1 MDPMFQPR
9 RPRCS
14 RAQVAVGLGAAVLL
28 LLAACSPS
36 TGGGGAATPGPTNAP
51 AARPGR
57 GALTNAPVP
66 VWVTNVVA
74 QDVPVL
80 ISGIGNVHPFS
91 TVSVKSRVVGELA
104 RIGFRQ
110 GDEVRAG
117 DLIFLIDPRP
127 LQASLDLAKAVRA
140 RDQAGLV
147 KAQADLRRADELR
160 ASQIVA
166 ESDYEQSWANVDALK
181 ATVAADAAAITNAE
195 VQLGFCTIASPIT
208 GRIGTLLV
216 NQGNIVKDVD
226 TVLAVINQLRP
237 IYVDFSVPEQ
247 FLPALRER
255 QKEAPLKVEVAIPGD
270 DPHHAEGTL
279 VLINNQV
286 DQDTGSILLRAEF
299 PNEDELLWPG
309 QFVKATL
316 TLAVERGTATVPS
329 ASVQLDQTGQHVC
342 VVRPDDTVEMRAV
355 EVGQAFGGVTIVTK
369 GLRPGE
375 RIVTSGQLRL
385 VEGSRVKVV
394 GGGARPGA

>member
-1 MDPMFQPR
+1 MDPMFQQR
-9 RPRCS
+9 RPGCS
-14 RAQVAVGLGAAVLL
+14 RAAVAVCLGGAVL
-28 LLAACSPS
+28 LLAACSRS
-36 TGGGGAATPGPTNAP
+36 TGGTAATPSPTNAP

-74 QDVPVL
+74 QDVPVQ
-80 ISGIGNVHPFS
+80 ITGIGNVHPYS

-127 LQASLDLAKAVRA
+127 LQASLDLAKAVLA

-166 ESDYEQSWANVDALK
+166 ESDYEQSRANVDALK
-181 ATVAADAAAITNAE
+181 ATMAADAATITNAE

-237 IYVDFSVPEQ
+237 TYVDFSVPEQ

-255 QKEAPLKVEVAIPGD
+255 QKQAPLKVEVAIPGND
-270 DPHHAEGTL
+270 QRRAEGTL

-316 TLAVERGTATVPS
+316 TLSVERGTATVPS

-342 VVRPDDTVEMRAV
+342 VVRPDDTVEIRPV
-355 EVGQAFGGVTIVTK
+355 EIGQAFGGVTIVTK

-375 RIVTSGQLRL
+375 RVVTSGQLRL

-394 GGGARPGA
+394 GDGARPGA

>member
-1 MDPMFQPR
+1 
-9 RPRCS
+9 
-14 RAQVAVGLGAAVLL
+14 
-28 LLAACSPS
+28 
-36 TGGGGAATPGPTNAP
+36 
-51 AARPGR
+51 
-57 GALTNAPVP
+57 
-66 VWVTNVVA
+66 
-74 QDVPVL
+74 
-80 ISGIGNVHPFS
+80 
-91 TVSVKSRVVGELA
+91 VVGELA

-117 DLIFLIDPRP
+117 DLIFLVDPRP
-127 LQASLDLAKAVRA
+127 LQASLDLAKAVLA

-166 ESDYEQSWANVDALK
+166 ESDYEQSRANVDALK
-181 ATVAADAAAITNAE
+181 ATVAADAATITNAE

-237 IYVDFSVPEQ
+237 TYVDFSVPEQ

-255 QKEAPLKVEVAIPGD
+255 QKQAPLKVEVAIPGND
-270 DPHHAEGTL
+270 QRRAEGTL

-286 DQDTGSILLRAEF
+286 DQDTGTILLRAEF

-342 VVRPDDTVEMRAV
+342 VVRSDDTVEIRPV
-355 EVGQAFGGVTIVTK
+355 EIGQAFGGVTIVTK

-375 RIVTSGQLRL
+375 RVVTSGQLRL

>member
-1 MDPMFQPR
+1 MFQQR
-9 RPRCS
+9 RPGCS
-14 RAQVAVGLGAAVLL
+14 RATVAVGVSGVALL
-28 LLAACSPS
+28 LLAACSPA
-36 TGGGGAATPGPTNAP
+36 TGVVAATPGPTNAP

-74 QDVPVL
+74 QDVPVQ
-80 ISGIGNVHPFS
+80 ITGIGNVHPYS

-127 LQASLDLAKAVRA
+127 LQASLDLAKAVLA

-166 ESDYEQSWANVDALK
+166 ESDYEQSRANVDALK
-181 ATVAADAAAITNAE
+181 ATVAADAATNAE

-237 IYVDFSVPEQ
+237 TYVDFSVPEQ

-255 QKEAPLKVEVAIPGD
+255 QKQAPLKVEVAIPGND
-270 DPHHAEGTL
+270 QRRAEGTL
-279 VLINNQV
+279 VVINNQV
-286 DQDTGSILLRAEF
+286 DQDTGSIFLRAEF

-316 TLAVERGTATVPS
+316 TLAVERGVLTVPS
-329 ASVQLDQTGQHVC
+329 AAVQLDQTGQHVC
-342 VVRPDDTVEMRAV
+342 VVRPDDTVEIRPV
-355 EVGQAFGGVTIVTK
+355 EIGQVFGGVTIVTK

-375 RIVTSGQLRL
+375 RVVTSGQLRL

-394 GGGARPGA
+394 GDGARPGA

>member
-1 MDPMFQPR
+1 MFQQR
-9 RPRCS
+9 RPGCS
-14 RAQVAVGLGAAVLL
+14 RATVAVGVSGVALL
-28 LLAACSPS
+28 LLAACSPA
-36 TGGGGAATPGPTNAP
+36 TGVVAATPGPTNAP

-74 QDVPVL
+74 QDVPVQ
-80 ISGIGNVHPFS
+80 ITGIGNVHPYS

-127 LQASLDLAKAVRA
+127 LQASLDLAKAVLA

-166 ESDYEQSWANVDALK
+166 ESDYEQSRANVDALK
-181 ATVAADAAAITNAE
+181 ATVAADAATNAE

-237 IYVDFSVPEQ
+237 TYVDFSVPEQ

-255 QKEAPLKVEVAIPGD
+255 QKQAPLKVEVAIPGND
-270 DPHHAEGTL
+270 QRRAEGTL

-316 TLAVERGTATVPS
+316 TLAVERGVLTVPS
-329 ASVQLDQTGQHVC
+329 AAVQLDQTGQHVC
-342 VVRPDDTVEMRAV
+342 VVRPDDTVEIRPV
-355 EVGQAFGGVTIVTK
+355 EIGQVFGGVTIVTK

-375 RIVTSGQLRL
+375 RVVTSGQLRL

-394 GGGARPGA
+394 GDGARPGA

>member
-1 MDPMFQPR
+1 MFQQR
-9 RPRCS
+9 RPGCS
-14 RAQVAVGLGAAVLL
+14 RATVAVGVSGVALL
-28 LLAACSPS
+28 LLAACSPA
-36 TGGGGAATPGPTNAP
+36 TGVVAATPGPTNAP

-74 QDVPVL
+74 QDVPVQ
-80 ISGIGNVHPFS
+80 ITGIGNVHPYS

-127 LQASLDLAKAVRA
+127 LQASLDLAKAVLA

-166 ESDYEQSWANVDALK
+166 ESDYEQSRANVDALK
-181 ATVAADAAAITNAE
+181 ATVAADAATNAE

-237 IYVDFSVPEQ
+237 TYVDFSVPEQ

-255 QKEAPLKVEVAIPGD
+255 QKQAPLKVEVAIPGND
-270 DPHHAEGTL
+270 QRRAEGTL

-342 VVRPDDTVEMRAV
+342 VVRPDDTVEIRPV
-355 EVGQAFGGVTIVTK
+355 EIGQAFGGVTIVTK

-375 RIVTSGQLRL
+375 RVVTSGQLRL